1 MELRASDADRE
12 QAVER
17 LRTAAMEGRLDSE
30 ELEQRVQTAYAA
42 RFCTELSA
50 LTADVTPP
58 PANVPPSPVP
68 VRPTFVAPTPSTN
81 GFAIASIVCAV
92 AWFVWLGSFLAII
105 FGHVALRQ
113 IKDSGGVQRGRGLAI
128 AGLGVGY
135 LEPRRRGAGVLRHV
149 PVRAGRGG
157 APRLSHRT

>member
-30 ELEQRVQTAYAA
+30 ELEERIQTAYGA
-42 RFCTELSA
+42 RFCSELSS

-58 PANVPPSPVP
+58 PAVAPPSPVP
-68 VRPTFVAPTPSTN
+68 ARPTFVAPTPSTN
-81 GFAIASIVCAV
+81 GFAIASLVCAV
-92 AWFVWLGSFLAII
+92 IWFGWVGSFLAVA

-113 IKDSGGVQRGRGLAI
+113 IKESGGVQRGRGLAI
-128 AGLGVGY
+128 GGLLIGY
-135 LEPRRRGAGVLRHV
+135 FAIITVFAVFLAMFLGM
-149 PVRAGRGG
+149 
-157 APRLSHRT
+157 

>member
-12 QAVER
+12 QTVER

-42 RFCTELSA
+42 RFCTELTV
-50 LTADVTPP
+50 LTEDVTPP
-58 PANVPPSPVP
+58 PAVAPPPYLP
-68 VRPTFVAPTPSTN
+68 APARPTFVAPSPSTN

-92 AWFVWLGSFLAII
+92 AWFMWIGSFLGII

-113 IKDSGGVQRGRGLAI
+113 IKASNGAQRGSGLAWT
-128 AGLGVGY
+128 GLVLGY
-135 LEPRRRGAGVLRHV
+135 LGLAVVAAAIVGAFL
-149 PVRAGRGG
+149 
-157 APRLSHRT
+157 

>member
-58 PANVPPSPVP
+58 PATVPPSPVP

-81 GFAIASIVCAV
+81 GFAIASIVCSV
-92 AWFVWLGSFLAII
+92 IWFGWLGSFLAVI

-113 IKDSGGVQRGRGLAI
+113 IRETGGVQRGRSLAI
-128 AGLGVGY
+128 GGLVIGY
-135 LEPRRRGAGVLRHV
+135 FAIVSVIAVFLVMFLGM
-149 PVRAGRGG
+149 
-157 APRLSHRT
+157 